1 LKPELAY
8 WLSFFALANKSEVE
22 MLKIKEKYPI
32 VKEAF
37 DDPLVKRANK
47 EFKRFKSNRKMQE
60 IERRHHLFMV
70 GYHEDLTASKVEG
83 KTEGI
88 AEGIAEGKAEGK
100 AEGITEGILRV
111 LSKKFGQVPQSIA
124 DALDK
129 RTDNAV
135 LMSLLVSASEC
146 TSLDEFVAG
155 L

>member
-1 LKPELAY
+1 M
-8 WLSFFALANKSEVE
+8 KSEVE

-70 GYHEDLTASKVEG
+70 GYHEDLTASGAEG
-83 KTEGI
+83 ETRGETRGIVKGI
-88 AEGIAEGKAEGK
+88 AEGETRGRVKGVLD
-100 AEGITEGILRV
+100 IL
-111 LSKKFGQVPQSIA
+111 SDKFGQIPQHVVDS
-124 DALDK
+124 LNQQ
-129 RTDNAV
+129 TDLAV
-135 LMSLLVSASEC
+135 LKSLLVQAARC

>member
-1 LKPELAY
+1 M
-8 WLSFFALANKSEVE
+8 KSEVE

-70 GYHEDLTASKVEG
+70 GYHEDLTASG
-83 KTEGI
+83 
-88 AEGIAEGKAEGK
+88 AEGETRGIVKGKAEGR
-100 AEGITEGILRV
+100 AEGVLDIL
-111 LSKKFGQVPQSIA
+111 SDKFGQIPQHVVDS
-124 DALDK
+124 LNQQ
-129 RTDNAV
+129 TDLAV
-135 LMSLLVSASEC
+135 LKSLLIQAARC
-146 TSLDEFVAG
+146 TSLEEFVAG